1 MIMLGRNVP
10 PFAYQQFSGHSKVNP
25 NPQFPVAPKQ
35 HLFSARFRPN
45 QLSPHQ
51 SLKKRKIIPPE
62 DPLFG
67 MQVHPHHFAL
77 QPYIPTTPVVIDL
90 RKFWH
95 ASA

>member
-1 MIMLGRNVP
+1 
-10 PFAYQQFSGHSKVNP
+10 
-25 NPQFPVAPKQ
+25 
-35 HLFSARFRPN
+35 
-45 QLSPHQ
+45 
-51 SLKKRKIIPPE
+51 
-62 DPLFG
+62 